1 MVVSKG
7 RDNMVQFD
15 PLKYSFA
22 SHRNVVYAKKG
33 MACSTSPIA
42 SQVGLEILKSGGNA
56 MDAAVAMATTLPL
69 VEPTGNGLGSDCF
82 ALVWSAKDQKLFGLD
97 GSGVAPMTLSAEKV
111 KEAGYTAVPVNG
123 WLPTMVP
130 GAPSA
135 WALLRR
141 RFGTKTMAELM
152 APAIR
157 YAREGFCIPVNVYKQ
172 WKAETARFTAA
183 AEKEPE
189 VFGPWVQYFT
199 KNGKTYEAGD
209 TFYNPDFAA
218 TLESLAESDCE
229 SYYHGE
235 IMHKIVDFSR
245 KTGGFFAESDFEN
258 YQAQWVEPISI
269 NYKGYDVFEMPPNG
283 HGITALMALNMLKGM
298 ELSDERETADVYHKM
313 IETTKLAFVD
323 TKKFVADPRYMRTKV
338 SDMLSDRY
346 ADVRR
351 ALITD
356 QAVYPEAGDPS
367 CGGTVYFCVADGAG
381 NMVSFIQSNYNR
393 FGSGIAVPGT
403 AITIQD
409 RGANFSLDPESDN
422 YLEGGKKA
430 YHTIIPGFLCKD
442 GKAVGP
448 FGVMGGFMQPQGHVQ
463 VIVNTV
469 DYHMNP
475 QECLDAPRFQWVGE
489 KKVQLEREVPAHIAQ
504 KLADMGHQVEIV
516 NTNLGMGRG
525 EIIWRMEDG
534 TLVGGTEP
542 RADGT
547 IAAW

>member
-1 MVVSKG
+1 
-7 RDNMVQFD
+7 MVQFD

-97 GSGVAPMTLSAEKV
+97 GSGVAPMALSAEKV

-547 IAAW
+547 IAVW

>member
-1 MVVSKG
+1 MP
-7 RDNMVQFD
+7 QFD

-22 SHRNVVYAKKG
+22 SHRNIVYAKKG

-42 SQVGLEILKSGGNA
+42 SQVGLDILKSGGNA
-56 MDAAVAMATTLPL
+56 MDAAIAMATPLPL

-82 ALVWSAKDQKLFGLD
+82 ALVWSEKDQKLFGLD
-97 GSGVAPMTLSAEKV
+97 GSGVAPMALSAEKV
-111 KEAGYTAVPVNG
+111 KEAGYTTVPMNG

-135 WALLRR
+135 WAELRR
-141 RFGTKTMAELM
+141 RFGTKSMAELM
-152 APAIR
+152 APAIQ
-157 YAREGFCIPVNVYKQ
+157 YARDGFCIPVNVYKQ
-172 WKAETARFTAA
+172 WKAEVVRFTAA

-189 VFGPWVQYFT
+189 VFGPWLKYFT
-199 KNGKTYEAGD
+199 KDGKTYEPGD
-209 TFYNPDFAA
+209 TFVNPDYAA
-218 TLESLAESDCE
+218 TLESLAATDCE
-229 SYYHGE
+229 SYYHGN
-235 IMHKIVDFSR
+235 IMKKIVAFSNE
-245 KTGGFFAESDFEN
+245 TGGFFAESDFEN
-258 YQAQWVEPISI
+258 YKAQWVEPISV
-269 NYKGYDVFEMPPNG
+269 NYKGYDVCEMPPNG
-283 HGITALMALNMLKGM
+283 HGITALMALNMLKGL
-298 ELSDERETADVYHKM
+298 ELSDSRETADVYHKM
-313 IETTKLAFVD
+313 IEATKLAFVD

-356 QAVYPEAGDPS
+356 KAVYPEAGDPS
-367 CGGTVYFCVADGAG
+367 CGGTVYFCVADGMG

-393 FGSGIAVPGT
+393 FGSGIVIPGT

-430 YHTIIPGFLCKD
+430 YHTIIPGFLMKD

-463 VIVNTV
+463 VVVNTV

-489 KKVQLEREVPAHIAQ
+489 KKVQLEREVPADIAL
-504 KLADMGHQVEIV
+504 KLADMGHEVTIV
-516 NTNLGMGRG
+516 NSNLGMGRG
-525 EIIWRMEDG
+525 EIIWRLEDG

>member
-1 MVVSKG
+1 
-7 RDNMVQFD
+7 MVQFD

-22 SHRNVVYAKKG
+22 SHRNVVYARKG

-42 SQVGLEILKSGGNA
+42 SQVGLEILKAGGNA

-82 ALVWSAKDQKLFGLD
+82 ALVWSTKDGKLFGLD
-97 GSGVAPMTLSAEKV
+97 GSGVAPMALSAEKV

-218 TLESLAESDCE
+218 TLESLAASDCE

-258 YQAQWVEPISI
+258 YQAQWVEPISV

-516 NTNLGMGRG
+516 NSNLGMGRG

>member
-1 MVVSKG
+1 MP
-7 RDNMVQFD
+7 QFD

-22 SHRNVVYAKKG
+22 SHRNIVYAKKG

-42 SQVGLEILKSGGNA
+42 SQVGLDILKSGGNA
-56 MDAAVAMATTLPL
+56 MDAAIAMATTLPL

-82 ALVWSAKDQKLFGLD
+82 ALVWSEKDQKLFGLD
-97 GSGVAPMTLSAEKV
+97 GSGVAPMALSAEKV
-111 KEAGYTAVPVNG
+111 KEAGYTTVPMNG

-135 WALLRR
+135 WAELRR
-141 RFGTKTMAELM
+141 RFGTKSMAELM
-152 APAIR
+152 APAIQ
-157 YAREGFCIPVNVYKQ
+157 YARDGFCIPVNVYKQ
-172 WKAETARFTAA
+172 WKAEVVRFTAA

-189 VFGPWVQYFT
+189 VFGPWLKYFT
-199 KNGKTYEAGD
+199 KDGKTYEPGD
-209 TFYNPDFAA
+209 TFVNPDYAA
-218 TLESLAESDCE
+218 TLESLAATDCE
-229 SYYHGE
+229 SYYHGD
-235 IMHKIVDFSR
+235 IMKKIVAFSNE
-245 KTGGFFAESDFEN
+245 TGGFFAESDFEN
-258 YQAQWVEPISI
+258 YKAQWVEPISV
-269 NYKGYDVFEMPPNG
+269 NYKGYDVCEMPPNG
-283 HGITALMALNMLKGM
+283 HGITALMALNMLKGL
-298 ELSDERETADVYHKM
+298 ELSDSRETADVYHKM
-313 IETTKLAFVD
+313 IEATKLAFVD

-356 QAVYPEAGDPS
+356 KAVYPEAGDPS
-367 CGGTVYFCVADGAG
+367 CGGTVYFCVADGMG

-393 FGSGIAVPGT
+393 FGSGIVIPGT

-430 YHTIIPGFLCKD
+430 YHTIIPGFLMKD

-463 VIVNTV
+463 VVVNTV

-489 KKVQLEREVPAHIAQ
+489 KKVQLEREVPADIAL
-504 KLADMGHQVEIV
+504 KLADMGHAVTIV
-516 NTNLGMGRG
+516 NSNLGMGRG
-525 EIIWRMEDG
+525 EIIWRLEDG

>member
-1 MVVSKG
+1 MP
-7 RDNMVQFD
+7 QFD

-22 SHRNVVYAKKG
+22 SHRNIVYAKKG

-42 SQVGLEILKSGGNA
+42 SQVGLDILKSGGNA
-56 MDAAVAMATTLPL
+56 MDAAIAMATTLPL

-82 ALVWSAKDQKLFGLD
+82 ALVWSEKDQKLFGLD
-97 GSGVAPMTLSAEKV
+97 GSGVAPMALSAEKV
-111 KEAGYTAVPVNG
+111 KEAGYTTVPMNG

-135 WALLRR
+135 WAELRR
-141 RFGTKTMAELM
+141 RFGTKSMAELM
-152 APAIR
+152 APAIQ
-157 YAREGFCIPVNVYKQ
+157 YARDGFCIPVNVYKQ
-172 WKAETARFTAA
+172 WKAEVVRFTAA

-189 VFGPWVQYFT
+189 VFGPWLKYFT
-199 KNGKTYEAGD
+199 KDGKTYEPGD
-209 TFYNPDFAA
+209 TFVNPDYAD
-218 TLESLAESDCE
+218 TLESLAATDCE
-229 SYYHGE
+229 SYYHGD
-235 IMHKIVDFSR
+235 IMKKIVAFSNE
-245 KTGGFFAESDFEN
+245 TGGFFAERDFEN
-258 YQAQWVEPISI
+258 YKAQWVEPISV
-269 NYKGYDVFEMPPNG
+269 NYKGYDVCEMPPNG
-283 HGITALMALNMLKGM
+283 HGITALMALNMLKGL
-298 ELSDERETADVYHKM
+298 ELSDSRETADVYHKM
-313 IETTKLAFVD
+313 IEATKLAFVD

-356 QAVYPEAGDPS
+356 KAVYPEAGDPS
-367 CGGTVYFCVADGAG
+367 CGGTVYFCVADGMG

-393 FGSGIAVPGT
+393 FGSGIVIPGT

-430 YHTIIPGFLCKD
+430 YHTIIPGFLMKD

-463 VIVNTV
+463 VVVNTV

-489 KKVQLEREVPAHIAQ
+489 KKVQLEREVPADIAL
-504 KLADMGHQVEIV
+504 KLADMGHEVTIV
-516 NTNLGMGRG
+516 NSNLGMGRG
-525 EIIWRMEDG
+525 EIIWRLEDG

>member
-1 MVVSKG
+1 MP
-7 RDNMVQFD
+7 QFD

-22 SHRNVVYAKKG
+22 SHRNIVYAKKG

-42 SQVGLEILKSGGNA
+42 SQVGLDILKSGGNA
-56 MDAAVAMATTLPL
+56 MDAAIAMATTLPL

-82 ALVWSAKDQKLFGLD
+82 ALVWSEKDQKLFGLD
-97 GSGVAPMTLSAEKV
+97 GSGVAPMALSAEKV
-111 KEAGYTAVPVNG
+111 KDAGYTTVPMNG

-135 WALLRR
+135 WAELRR
-141 RFGTKTMAELM
+141 RFGTKSMAELM
-152 APAIR
+152 APAIQ
-157 YAREGFCIPVNVYKQ
+157 YARDGFCIPVNVYKQ
-172 WKAETARFTAA
+172 WKAEVVRFTAA

-189 VFGPWVQYFT
+189 VFGPWLKYFT
-199 KNGKTYEAGD
+199 KDGKTYEPGD
-209 TFYNPDFAA
+209 TFVNPDYAA
-218 TLESLAESDCE
+218 TLESLAATDCE
-229 SYYHGE
+229 SYYHGN
-235 IMHKIVDFSR
+235 IMKKIVAFSNE
-245 KTGGFFAESDFEN
+245 TGGFFAESDFEN
-258 YQAQWVEPISI
+258 YKAQWVEPISV
-269 NYKGYDVFEMPPNG
+269 NYKGYDVCEMPPNG
-283 HGITALMALNMLKGM
+283 HGITALMALNMLKGL
-298 ELSDERETADVYHKM
+298 ELSDSRETADVYHKM
-313 IETTKLAFVD
+313 IEATKLAFVD

-356 QAVYPEAGDPS
+356 KAVYPEAGDPS
-367 CGGTVYFCVADGAG
+367 CGGTVYFCVADGMG

-393 FGSGIAVPGT
+393 FGSGIVIPGT

-430 YHTIIPGFLCKD
+430 YHTIIPGFLMKD

-463 VIVNTV
+463 VVVNTV

-489 KKVQLEREVPAHIAQ
+489 KKVQLEREVPADIAL
-504 KLADMGHQVEIV
+504 KLADMGHEVTIV
-516 NTNLGMGRG
+516 NSNLGMGRG
-525 EIIWRMEDG
+525 EIIWRLEDG

>member
-1 MVVSKG
+1 ML
-7 RDNMVQFD
+7 NFD
-15 PLKYSFA
+15 CGKYAYA
-22 SHRNVVYAKKG
+22 SRRNVVFARKG
-33 MACSTSPIA
+33 MACSCVPLA
-42 SQVGLEILKSGGNA
+42 SQVGIDTMKRGGNA
-56 MDAAVAMATTLPL
+56 MDAAIAMAVTLPL
-69 VEPTGNGLGSDCF
+69 VEPTCNGLGSDCF
-82 ALVWSAKDQKLFGLD
+82 ALIWSAREQKLYGLN
-97 GSGVAPMTLSAEKV
+97 GSGLAPMALSARRVREM
-111 KEAGYTAVPVNG
+111 GYKQMPVNG

-135 WALLRR
+135 WAKLRQ

-172 WKAETARFTAA
+172 WKAEVARFTAA

-189 VFGPWVQYFT
+189 VFGPWLQYFT
-199 KNGKTYEAGD
+199 KDGKTYEPGD

-218 TLESLAESDCE
+218 TLESLAATDCE
-229 SYYHGE
+229 SYYRGE
-235 IMHKIVDFSR
+235 IMKKIVDFSN

-258 YQAQWVEPISI
+258 YEAGWVEPISI
-269 NYKGYDVFEMPPNG
+269 NYKGYDVCEMPPNG
-283 HGITALMALNMLKGM
+283 HGITALMALNMLKG
-298 ELSDERETADVYHKM
+298 LDLGQERESAMAYHYM
-313 IETTKLAFVD
+313 IEATKLAFVD
-323 TKKFVADPRYMRTKV
+323 TKKFVADPRYMKTKV

-356 QAVYPEAGDPS
+356 RAIYPEAGDPS
-367 CGGTVYFCVADGAG
+367 CGGTVYFCVADGEG
-381 NMVSFIQSNYNR
+381 NMVSYIQSNYNR
-393 FGSGIAVPGT
+393 FGSGIVIPGT
-403 AITIQD
+403 AITLQD
-409 RGANFSLDPESDN
+409 RGANFSMDPESDN

-463 VIVNTV
+463 VIVNAI

-475 QECLDAPRFQWVGE
+475 QESLDAPRFQWVGE

-504 KLADMGHQVEIV
+504 KLADMGHEITIV
-516 NTNLGMGRG
+516 NANLGMGRG
-525 EIIWRMEDG
+525 EIIWRMDDG

>member
-1 MVVSKG
+1 MKG
-7 RDNMVQFD
+7 RDSMVQFD

-22 SHRNVVYAKKG
+22 SHRNVVYARKG

-56 MDAAVAMATTLPL
+56 MDAAIAMATTLPL

-97 GSGVAPMTLSAEKV
+97 GSGVAPMALSAEKV
-111 KEAGYTAVPVNG
+111 REAGYTSVPVNG

-141 RFGTKTMAELM
+141 RFGTKPMTELM

-367 CGGTVYFCVADGAG
+367 CGGTVYFCVADGEG

-516 NTNLGMGRG
+516 NSNLGMGRG

>member
-1 MVVSKG
+1 MP
-7 RDNMVQFD
+7 QFNA
-15 PLKYSFA
+15 LKYA
-22 SHRNVVYAKKG
+22 YPSHRNVVFARKG
-33 MACSTSPIA
+33 MASSTSPIA

-56 MDAAVAMATTLPL
+56 MDAAIAMATTLPL

-82 ALVWSAKDQKLFGLD
+82 ALVWSARDQKLYGLD
-97 GSGVAPMTLSAEKV
+97 GSGVAPMALNADIV
-111 KEAGYTAVPVNG
+111 KAAGCDKIPMEG
-123 WLPTMVP
+123 WFSTMVP

-135 WALLRR
+135 WAELRKK
-141 RFGTKTMAELM
+141 FGTKTMAELM
-152 APAIR
+152 APAIQ

-172 WKAETARFTAA
+172 WKAEVKRFSACAA
-183 AEKEPE
+183 KEPDIY
-189 VFGPWVQYFT
+189 GPWMEYFT
-199 KNGKTYEAGD
+199 KNGEMYDVGA
-209 TFYNPDFAA
+209 TFVNPDYAK
-218 TLESLAESDCE
+218 TLESLAATDCE
-229 SYYHGE
+229 SYYRGE
-235 IMHKIVDFSR
+235 IMEKIVAFSR
-245 KTGGFFAESDFEN
+245 KTGGFFDEGDFQS
-258 YQAQWVEPISI
+258 YHAQWVEPISVD
-269 NYKGYDVFEMPPNG
+269 YKGYTVCEMPPNG

-298 ELSDERETADVYHKM
+298 DLSDERDCADTYHKT
-313 IETTKLAFVD
+313 IETVKLAFVD

-351 ALITD
+351 ALISD

-367 CGGTVYFCVADGAG
+367 CGGTVYFCTADGEG

-393 FGSGIAVPGT
+393 FGSGIVIPGT

-463 VIVNTV
+463 VMVNTI

-475 QECLDAPRFQWVGE
+475 QEALDAPRFQWVGE
-489 KKVQLEREVPAHIAQ
+489 KKVQLEREVPAHIAME
-504 KLADMGHQVEIV
+504 LAERGHQVEIV

-525 EIIWRMEDG
+525 QIIWRMEDG

>member
-1 MVVSKG
+1 ML
-7 RDNMVQFD
+7 QFD

-42 SQVGLEILKSGGNA
+42 SQVGLEIMKAGGNA

-82 ALVWSAKDQKLFGLD
+82 ALVWSAKEQKLYGLD
-97 GSGVAPMTLSAEKV
+97 GSGVAPMALSAEKV
-111 KEAGYTAVPVNG
+111 RAAGYTSVPMNG

-135 WALLRR
+135 WAELRR
-141 RFGTKTMAELM
+141 RFGTKSMAELM
-152 APAIR
+152 TPAIG

-172 WKAETARFTAA
+172 WKAEVARFTAA

-189 VFGPWVQYFT
+189 VFGPWLSYFT

-209 TFYNPDFAA
+209 TFCNPDFAK
-218 TLESLAESDCE
+218 TLESLAASDCE

-235 IMHKIVDFSR
+235 IMEKIVEFSD
-245 KTGGFFAESDFEN
+245 KTGGFFARSDFEN
-258 YQAQWVEPISI
+258 YKAGWVEPICV
-269 NYKGYDVFEMPPNG
+269 NYKGYDVCEMPPNG
-283 HGITALMALNMLKGM
+283 HGITALMALNMLKGL
-298 ELSDERETADVYHKM
+298 ELGDSRESADVYHKM
-313 IETTKLAFVD
+313 IEATKLAFVD
-323 TKKFVADPRYMRTKV
+323 TKKFVADPRYMKTKV

-356 QAVYPEAGDPS
+356 KAVYPEAGDPS

-381 NMVSFIQSNYNR
+381 NMVSYIQSNYNR

-403 AITIQD
+403 AITLQD

-442 GKAVGP
+442 GRAVGP
-448 FGVMGGFMQPQGHVQ
+448 FGVMGGVMQPQGHVQ
-463 VIVNTV
+463 VIVNTI

-489 KKVQLEREVPAHIAQ
+489 KKVQLEREVDAHIAQ
-504 KLADMGHQVEIV
+504 KLADMGHEVTIV

-525 EIIWRMEDG
+525 EIIWRMDDG

>member
-1 MVVSKG
+1 MP
-7 RDNMVQFD
+7 QFD

-22 SHRNVVYAKKG
+22 SHRNIVYAKKG

-42 SQVGLEILKSGGNA
+42 SQVGLDILKSGGNA
-56 MDAAVAMATTLPL
+56 MDAAIAMATTLPL

-82 ALVWSAKDQKLFGLD
+82 ALVWSEKDQKLFGLD
-97 GSGVAPMTLSAEKV
+97 GSGVAPMALSAEKV
-111 KEAGYTAVPVNG
+111 KEAGYTAVPMNG

-135 WALLRR
+135 WAELRR
-141 RFGTKTMAELM
+141 RFGTKSMAELM
-152 APAIR
+152 APAIQ
-157 YAREGFCIPVNVYKQ
+157 YARDGFCIPVNVYKQ
-172 WKAETARFTAA
+172 WKAEVVRFTAA

-189 VFGPWVQYFT
+189 VFGPWLKYFT
-199 KNGKTYEAGD
+199 KDGKTYEPGD
-209 TFYNPDFAA
+209 TFVNPDYAA
-218 TLESLAESDCE
+218 TLESLAATDCE
-229 SYYHGE
+229 SYYHGD
-235 IMHKIVDFSR
+235 IMKKIVAFSNE
-245 KTGGFFAESDFEN
+245 TGGFFAESDFEN
-258 YQAQWVEPISI
+258 YKAQWVEPISV
-269 NYKGYDVFEMPPNG
+269 NYKGYDVCEMPPNG
-283 HGITALMALNMLKGM
+283 HGITALMALNMLKGL
-298 ELSDERETADVYHKM
+298 ELSDSRETADVYHKM
-313 IETTKLAFVD
+313 IEATKLAFVD

-356 QAVYPEAGDPS
+356 KAVYPEAGDPS
-367 CGGTVYFCVADGAG
+367 CGGTVYFCVADGEG
-381 NMVSFIQSNYNR
+381 NMVSYIQSNYNR
-393 FGSGIAVPGT
+393 FGSGIVIPGT
-403 AITIQD
+403 AITLQD
-409 RGANFSLDPESDN
+409 RGANFSMDPESDN

-430 YHTIIPGFLCKD
+430 YHTIIPGFLMKD

-463 VIVNTV
+463 VVVNTV

-489 KKVQLEREVPAHIAQ
+489 KKVQLEREVPADIAL
-504 KLADMGHQVEIV
+504 KLADMGHEVTIV
-516 NTNLGMGRG
+516 NSNLGMGRG
-525 EIIWRMEDG
+525 EIIWRLEDG

>member
-1 MVVSKG
+1 MP
-7 RDNMVQFD
+7 QFD

-22 SHRNVVYAKKG
+22 SHRNIVYAKKG

-42 SQVGLEILKSGGNA
+42 SQVGLDILKSGGNA
-56 MDAAVAMATTLPL
+56 MDAAIAMATTLPL

-82 ALVWSAKDQKLFGLD
+82 ALVWSEKDQKLFGLD
-97 GSGVAPMTLSAEKV
+97 GSGVAPMALSAEKV
-111 KEAGYTAVPVNG
+111 KEAGYTAVPMNG

-135 WALLRR
+135 WAELRR
-141 RFGTKTMAELM
+141 RFGTKSMAELM
-152 APAIR
+152 APAIQ
-157 YAREGFCIPVNVYKQ
+157 YARDGFCIPVNVYKQ
-172 WKAETARFTAA
+172 WKAEVVRFTAA

-189 VFGPWVQYFT
+189 VFGPWLKYFT
-199 KNGKTYEAGD
+199 KDGKTYEPGD
-209 TFYNPDFAA
+209 TFVNPDYAA
-218 TLESLAESDCE
+218 TLESLAATDCE
-229 SYYHGE
+229 SYYHGD
-235 IMHKIVDFSR
+235 IMKKIVAFSNE
-245 KTGGFFAESDFEN
+245 TGGFFAESDFEN
-258 YQAQWVEPISI
+258 YKAQWVEPISV
-269 NYKGYDVFEMPPNG
+269 NYKGYDVCEMPPNG
-283 HGITALMALNMLKGM
+283 HGITALMALNMLKGL
-298 ELSDERETADVYHKM
+298 ELSDSRETADVYHKM
-313 IETTKLAFVD
+313 IEATKLAFVD

-356 QAVYPEAGDPS
+356 KAVYPEAGDPS
-367 CGGTVYFCVADGAG
+367 CGGTVYFCVADGMG

-393 FGSGIAVPGT
+393 FGSGIVIPGT

-430 YHTIIPGFLCKD
+430 YHTIIPGFLMKD

-463 VIVNTV
+463 VVVNTV

-489 KKVQLEREVPAHIAQ
+489 KKVQLEREVPADIAL
-504 KLADMGHQVEIV
+504 KLADMGHEVTIV
-516 NTNLGMGRG
+516 NSNLGMGRG
-525 EIIWRMEDG
+525 EIIWRLEDG

>member
-1 MVVSKG
+1 MP
-7 RDNMVQFD
+7 QFD

-22 SHRNVVYAKKG
+22 SHRNIVYAKKG
-33 MACSTSPIA
+33 MACSPPPIA
-42 SQVGLEILKSGGNA
+42 SRVGLESLKSGGNA

-82 ALVWSAKDQKLFGLD
+82 ALVWSEKDQKLFGLD
-97 GSGVAPMTLSAEKV
+97 GSGVAPMALSAEKV
-111 KEAGYTAVPVNG
+111 KEAGYTTVPMNG

-135 WALLRR
+135 WAELRR
-141 RFGTKTMAELM
+141 RFGTKSMAELM
-152 APAIR
+152 APAIQ
-157 YAREGFCIPVNVYKQ
+157 YARDGFCIPVNVYKQ
-172 WKAETARFTAA
+172 WKAEVVRFTAA

-189 VFGPWVQYFT
+189 VFGPWLKYFT
-199 KNGKTYEAGD
+199 KDGKTYEPGD
-209 TFYNPDFAA
+209 TFVNPDYAA
-218 TLESLAESDCE
+218 TLESLAATDCE
-229 SYYHGE
+229 SYYHGD
-235 IMHKIVDFSR
+235 IMKKIVAFSNE
-245 KTGGFFAESDFEN
+245 TGGFFAESDFEN
-258 YQAQWVEPISI
+258 YKAQWVEPISV
-269 NYKGYDVFEMPPNG
+269 NYKGYDVCEMPPNG
-283 HGITALMALNMLKGM
+283 HGITALMALNMLKGL
-298 ELSDERETADVYHKM
+298 ELSDSRETADVYHKM
-313 IETTKLAFVD
+313 IEATKLAFVD

-356 QAVYPEAGDPS
+356 KAVYPEAGDPS
-367 CGGTVYFCVADGAG
+367 CGGTVYFCVADGMG

-393 FGSGIAVPGT
+393 FGSGIVIPGT

-430 YHTIIPGFLCKD
+430 YHTIIPGFLMKD

-463 VIVNTV
+463 VVVNTV

-489 KKVQLEREVPAHIAQ
+489 KKVQLEREVPADIAL
-504 KLADMGHQVEIV
+504 KLADMGHEVTIV
-516 NTNLGMGRG
+516 NSNLGMGRG
-525 EIIWRMEDG
+525 EIIWRLEDG

>member
-1 MVVSKG
+1 MP
-7 RDNMVQFD
+7 QFD

-22 SHRNVVYAKKG
+22 SHRNIVYAKKG

-42 SQVGLEILKSGGNA
+42 SQVGLDILKSGGNA
-56 MDAAVAMATTLPL
+56 MDAAIAMATTLPL

-82 ALVWSAKDQKLFGLD
+82 ALVWSEKDQKLFGLD
-97 GSGVAPMTLSAEKV
+97 GSGVAPMALSAEKV
-111 KEAGYTAVPVNG
+111 KEAGYTTVPMNG

-135 WALLRR
+135 WAELRR
-141 RFGTKTMAELM
+141 RFGTKSMAELM
-152 APAIR
+152 APAIQ
-157 YAREGFCIPVNVYKQ
+157 YARDGFCIPVNVYKQ
-172 WKAETARFTAA
+172 WKAEVVRFTAA

-189 VFGPWVQYFT
+189 VFGPWLKYFT
-199 KNGKTYEAGD
+199 KDGKTYEPGD
-209 TFYNPDFAA
+209 TFVNPDYAA
-218 TLESLAESDCE
+218 TLESLAASDCE
-229 SYYHGE
+229 SYYHGD
-235 IMHKIVDFSR
+235 IMKKIVAFSNE
-245 KTGGFFAESDFEN
+245 TGGFFAESDFEN
-258 YQAQWVEPISI
+258 YKAQWVEPISV
-269 NYKGYDVFEMPPNG
+269 NYKGYDVCEMPPNG
-283 HGITALMALNMLKGM
+283 HGITALMALNMLKGL
-298 ELSDERETADVYHKM
+298 ELSDSRETADVYHKM
-313 IETTKLAFVD
+313 IEATKLAFVD

-356 QAVYPEAGDPS
+356 KAVYPEAGDPS
-367 CGGTVYFCVADGAG
+367 CGGTVYFCVADGMG

-393 FGSGIAVPGT
+393 FGSGIVIPGT

-430 YHTIIPGFLCKD
+430 YHTIIPGFLMKD

-463 VIVNTV
+463 VVVNTV

-489 KKVQLEREVPAHIAQ
+489 KKVQLEREVPADIAL
-504 KLADMGHQVEIV
+504 KLADMGHEVTIV
-516 NTNLGMGRG
+516 NSNLGMGRG
-525 EIIWRMEDG
+525 EIIWRLEDG

>member
-1 MVVSKG
+1 
-7 RDNMVQFD
+7 MVQFD

-97 GSGVAPMTLSAEKV
+97 GSGVAPMALSAEKV

-189 VFGPWVQYFT
+189 VFGPWVKYFT

-430 YHTIIPGFLCKD
+430 YHTIIPGFLAKD
-442 GKAVGP
+442 GKPIGP

>member
-1 MVVSKG
+1 MP
-7 RDNMVQFD
+7 QFD

-22 SHRNVVYAKKG
+22 SHRNIVYAKKG

-42 SQVGLEILKSGGNA
+42 SQVGLDILKSGGNA
-56 MDAAVAMATTLPL
+56 MDAAIAMATTLPL

-82 ALVWSAKDQKLFGLD
+82 ALVWSEKDQKLFGLD
-97 GSGVAPMTLSAEKV
+97 GSGVATMALSAEKV
-111 KEAGYTAVPVNG
+111 KEAGYTTVPMNG

-135 WALLRR
+135 WAELRR
-141 RFGTKTMAELM
+141 RFGTKSMAELM
-152 APAIR
+152 APAIQ
-157 YAREGFCIPVNVYKQ
+157 YARDGFCIPVNVYKQ
-172 WKAETARFTAA
+172 WKAEVVRFTVA

-189 VFGPWVQYFT
+189 VFGPWLKYFT
-199 KNGKTYEAGD
+199 KDGKTYEPGD
-209 TFYNPDFAA
+209 TFVNPDYAA
-218 TLESLAESDCE
+218 TLESLAATDCE
-229 SYYHGE
+229 SYYHGN
-235 IMHKIVDFSR
+235 IMKKIVAFSNE
-245 KTGGFFAESDFEN
+245 TGGFFAESDFEN
-258 YQAQWVEPISI
+258 YKAQWVEPISV
-269 NYKGYDVFEMPPNG
+269 NYKGYDVCEMPPNG
-283 HGITALMALNMLKGM
+283 HGITALMALNMLKGL
-298 ELSDERETADVYHKM
+298 ELSDSRETADVYHKM
-313 IETTKLAFVD
+313 IEATKLAFVD

-356 QAVYPEAGDPS
+356 KAVYPEAGDPS
-367 CGGTVYFCVADGAG
+367 CGGTVYFCVADGMG

-393 FGSGIAVPGT
+393 FGSGIVIPGT

-409 RGANFSLDPESDN
+409 RGANFSLDPASDT
-422 YLEGGKKA
+422 YPEGGAKA
-430 YHTIIPGFLCKD
+430 YPTIIPGLLVKAAQ
-442 GKAVGP
+442 AVGP

-463 VIVNTV
+463 VVVNTV

-489 KKVQLEREVPAHIAQ
+489 KKVQLEREVPADIAL
-504 KLADMGHQVEIV
+504 KLADMGHEVTIV
-516 NTNLGMGRG
+516 NSNLGMGRG
-525 EIIWRMEDG
+525 EIIWRLEDG

>member
-1 MVVSKG
+1 MP
-7 RDNMVQFD
+7 QFD
-15 PLKYSFA
+15 PLKYA
-22 SHRNVVYAKKG
+22 YPSHRNIVYARRG
-33 MACSTSPIA
+33 MACSSSPIA
-42 SQVGLEILKSGGNA
+42 SQVGLDALKAGGNA
-56 MDAAVAMATTLPL
+56 MDAAIAMAVTLPL

-82 ALVWSAKDQKLFGLD
+82 ALVWSAREGRLFGLD
-97 GSGVAPMTLSAEKV
+97 GSGVAPMALSAEKV
-111 KEAGYTAVPVNG
+111 KAAGFSAVPMNG
-123 WLPTMVP
+123 WMSTMVP

-135 WALLRR
+135 WAELRR
-141 RFGTKTMAELM
+141 RFGTKSLAELM

-172 WKAETARFTAA
+172 WTGDVARFSAA
-183 AEKEPE
+183 AKEEPA
-189 VFGPWVQYFT
+189 VYGPWMDYFT
-199 KNGKTYEAGD
+199 KDGRTYGPGD
-209 TFYNPDFAA
+209 VFRSPDYAA

-229 SYYHGE
+229 SYYRGE
-235 IMHKIVDFSR
+235 IMRKIVDFSNQ
-245 KTGGFFAESDFEN
+245 TGGFFAERDFAD
-258 YQAQWVEPISI
+258 YHARWVDPISV

-283 HGITALMALNMLKGM
+283 HGITALMALNMLQG
-298 ELSDERETADVYHKM
+298 LDLGDSRETAGAYHKM
-313 IETTKLAFVD
+313 IEATKLAFVD

-338 SDMLSDRY
+338 SDMLSQRY

-356 QAVYPEAGDPS
+356 RAVYPEAGDPA
-367 CGGTVYFCVADGAG
+367 CGGTVYFCTADGEG

-403 AITIQD
+403 GITIQD

-442 GKAVGP
+442 GQAVGP

-463 VIVNTV
+463 VVVNTV

-489 KKVQLEREVPAHIAQ
+489 KKVQLEREVPAHVAQ
-504 KLADMGHQVEIV
+504 KLSEMGHQVEIV

-525 EIIWRMEDG
+525 QIIWRTGEG

>member
-1 MVVSKG
+1 MP
-7 RDNMVQFD
+7 QFD

-22 SHRNVVYAKKG
+22 SHRNIVYAKKG

-42 SQVGLEILKSGGNA
+42 SQVGLDILKSGGNA

-82 ALVWSAKDQKLFGLD
+82 ALVWSEKDQKLFGLD
-97 GSGVAPMTLSAEKV
+97 GSGVAPMALSAEKV
-111 KEAGYTAVPVNG
+111 KEAGYTAVPMNG

-135 WALLRR
+135 WAELRR
-141 RFGTKTMAELM
+141 RFGTKSMAELM
-152 APAIR
+152 APAIQ
-157 YAREGFCIPVNVYKQ
+157 YARDGFCIPVNVYKQ
-172 WKAETARFTAA
+172 WKAEVVRFTAA

-189 VFGPWVQYFT
+189 VFGPWLKYFT
-199 KNGKTYEAGD
+199 KDGRTYEPGD
-209 TFYNPDFAA
+209 TFVNPDYAA
-218 TLESLAESDCE
+218 TLESLAASDCE
-229 SYYHGE
+229 SYYHGD
-235 IMHKIVDFSR
+235 IMKKIVAFSNE
-245 KTGGFFAESDFEN
+245 TGGFFAESDFEN
-258 YQAQWVEPISI
+258 YKAQWVEPISV
-269 NYKGYDVFEMPPNG
+269 NYKGYDVCEMPPNG
-283 HGITALMALNMLKGM
+283 HGITALMALNMLKGL
-298 ELSDERETADVYHKM
+298 ELSDSRETADVYHKM
-313 IETTKLAFVD
+313 IEATKLAFVD

-356 QAVYPEAGDPS
+356 KAVYPEAGDPS
-367 CGGTVYFCVADGAG
+367 CGGTVYFCVADGMG

-393 FGSGIAVPGT
+393 FGSGIVIPGT

-430 YHTIIPGFLCKD
+430 YHTIIPGFLMKD

-463 VIVNTV
+463 VVVNTV

-489 KKVQLEREVPAHIAQ
+489 KKVQLEREVPADIAL
-504 KLADMGHQVEIV
+504 KLADMGHEVTIV
-516 NTNLGMGRG
+516 NSNLGMGRG
-525 EIIWRMEDG
+525 EIIWRLEDG

>member
-1 MVVSKG
+1 MP
-7 RDNMVQFD
+7 QFD

-22 SHRNVVYAKKG
+22 SHRNIVYAKKG

-42 SQVGLEILKSGGNA
+42 SQVGLDILKSGGNA
-56 MDAAVAMATTLPL
+56 MDAAIAMATTLPL

-82 ALVWSAKDQKLFGLD
+82 ALVWSEKDQKLFGLD
-97 GSGVAPMTLSAEKV
+97 GSGVAPMALSAEKV
-111 KEAGYTAVPVNG
+111 KEAGYTTVPMNG

-135 WALLRR
+135 WAELRR
-141 RFGTKTMAELM
+141 RFGTKSMAELM
-152 APAIR
+152 APAIQ
-157 YAREGFCIPVNVYKQ
+157 YARDGFCIPVNVYKQ
-172 WKAETARFTAA
+172 WKAEVVRFTAA

-189 VFGPWVQYFT
+189 VFGPWLKYFT
-199 KNGKTYEAGD
+199 KDGKTYEPGD
-209 TFYNPDFAA
+209 TFVNPDYAA
-218 TLESLAESDCE
+218 TLESLAATDCE
-229 SYYHGE
+229 SYYHGD
-235 IMHKIVDFSR
+235 IMKKIVAFSNE
-245 KTGGFFAESDFEN
+245 TGGFFAESDFEN
-258 YQAQWVEPISI
+258 YKAQWVEPISV
-269 NYKGYDVFEMPPNG
+269 NYKGYDVCEMPPNG
-283 HGITALMALNMLKGM
+283 HGITALMALNMLKGL
-298 ELSDERETADVYHKM
+298 ELSDSRETADVYHKM
-313 IETTKLAFVD
+313 IEATKLAFVD

-351 ALITD
+351 ALITGK
-356 QAVYPEAGDPS
+356 AVYPEAGDPS
-367 CGGTVYFCVADGAG
+367 CGGTVYFCVADGMG

-393 FGSGIAVPGT
+393 FGSGIVIPGT

-430 YHTIIPGFLCKD
+430 YHTIIPGFLMKD

-463 VIVNTV
+463 VVVNTV

-489 KKVQLEREVPAHIAQ
+489 KKVQLEREVPADIAL
-504 KLADMGHQVEIV
+504 KLADMGHEVAIV
-516 NTNLGMGRG
+516 NSNLGMGRG
-525 EIIWRMEDG
+525 EIIWRLEDG

>member
-1 MVVSKG
+1 MP
-7 RDNMVQFD
+7 QFD

-22 SHRNVVYAKKG
+22 SHRNIVYAKKG

-42 SQVGLEILKSGGNA
+42 SQVGLDILKSGGNA
-56 MDAAVAMATTLPL
+56 MDAAIAMATTLPL

-82 ALVWSAKDQKLFGLD
+82 ALVWSEKDQKLFGLD
-97 GSGVAPMTLSAEKV
+97 GSGVAPMALSAEKV
-111 KEAGYTAVPVNG
+111 KEAGYTAVPMNG

-135 WALLRR
+135 WAELRR
-141 RFGTKTMAELM
+141 RFGTKSMAELM
-152 APAIR
+152 APAIQ
-157 YAREGFCIPVNVYKQ
+157 YARDGFCIPVNVYKQ
-172 WKAETARFTAA
+172 WKAEVVRFTAA

-189 VFGPWVQYFT
+189 VFGPWLKYFT
-199 KNGKTYEAGD
+199 KDGKTYEPGD
-209 TFYNPDFAA
+209 TFVNPDYAA
-218 TLESLAESDCE
+218 TLESLAATDCE
-229 SYYHGE
+229 SYYHGD
-235 IMHKIVDFSR
+235 IMKKIVAFSNE
-245 KTGGFFAESDFEN
+245 TGGFFAESDFES
-258 YQAQWVEPISI
+258 YKAQWVEPISV
-269 NYKGYDVFEMPPNG
+269 NYKGYDVCEMPPNG
-283 HGITALMALNMLKGM
+283 HGITALMALNMLKGL
-298 ELSDERETADVYHKM
+298 ELSDSRETADVYHKM
-313 IETTKLAFVD
+313 IEATKLAFVD
-323 TKKFVADPRYMRTKV
+323 TKKFVADPRYMRAKV

-356 QAVYPEAGDPS
+356 KAVYPEAGDPS
-367 CGGTVYFCVADGAG
+367 CGGTVYFCVADGMG

-393 FGSGIAVPGT
+393 FGSGIVIPGT

-430 YHTIIPGFLCKD
+430 YHTIIPGFLMKD

-463 VIVNTV
+463 VVVNTV

-489 KKVQLEREVPAHIAQ
+489 KKVQLEREVPADIAL
-504 KLADMGHQVEIV
+504 KLADMGHEVTIV
-516 NTNLGMGRG
+516 NSNLGMGRG
-525 EIIWRMEDG
+525 EIIWRLEDG